1 MEQNELD
8 ICTIR
13 KYKIHISY
21 QDIIIQKEKTKS
33 LFQPTI
39 NMASNSSQKKR
50 KGKKVREILIES
62 SK

>member
-1 MEQNELD
+1 MEQIELD
-8 ICTIR
+8 ICTIS

-21 QDIIIQKEKTKS
+21 QDLIIQKEKKS